1 MPEVGQLQFNF
12 HIFAFR
18 TKQHK
23 ATACRRTGNVRSLYS
38 NSQCILK
45 ACRCIDG
52 LSWEIDI
59 LARPLV
65 VLTWSVT
72 FFFFERCAQ
81 EGGTCHGSCCV
92 YTPKTHIPTPK
103 IHWPQLSFLSAD
115 RIQAFLI
122 ALTKLCS
129 ICITPS
135 SFELAS
141 LHLRVFYP
149 LEIDISNI
157 RPKCS
162 ARLALCWDNFS
173 LACKIKLLTPW
184 TLTFPLTLSFLLDT
198 FYSLITWSNFYA
210 VDLTRTCSIGV
221 LGPRLGR

>member
-1 MPEVGQLQFNF
+1 MYRWSIVGNWYLS
-12 HIFAFR
+12 
-18 TKQHK
+18 K
-23 ATACRRTGNVRSLYS
+23 ATC
-38 NSQCILK
+38 CF
-45 ACRCIDG
+45 D
-52 LSWEIDI
+52 
-59 LARPLV
+59 LV
-65 VLTWSVT
+65 SY
-72 FFFFERCAQ
+72 FFFLKDVLRKGEPVMV
-81 EGGTCHGSCCV
+81 HGV
-92 YTPKTHIPTPK
+92 FTLQKHIPTPK